1 MIEDLFEEGFDAV
14 FINNVGF
21 EMDAKMEEFPGTDLS
36 GVYKVTDFLIHAN
49 ADLSRLPEEMRKPLE
64 IGRRVVVIGCGDM
77 ASDCLHAALSLG
89 SEDVTC
95 LCNYAENEMPDERE
109 TCKVVREE
117 GVKYRFLTQPV
128 KFIAGADGKLA
139 AVECVE
145 LRLGEPD
152 SKGNRK
158 PMPVVGSNFS
168 VAADTVIISNNPSDL
183 EAYNQ
188 GLSSVKDKTKDTP
201 LREDVFTAAGSEL
214 ADTTTAEGR
223 KAALAIDEYL
233 KNKK

>member
-1 MIEDLFEEGFDAV
+1 
-14 FINNVGF
+14 
-21 EMDAKMEEFPGTDLS
+21 
-36 GVYKVTDFLIHAN
+36 
-49 ADLSRLPEEMRKPLE
+49 
-64 IGRRVVVIGCGDM
+64 
-77 ASDCLHAALSLG
+77 
-89 SEDVTC
+89 
-95 LCNYAENEMPDERE
+95 
-109 TCKVVREE
+109 
-117 GVKYRFLTQPV
+117 
-128 KFIAGADGKLA
+128 
-139 AVECVE
+139 
-145 LRLGEPD
+145 
-152 SKGNRK
+152 
-158 PMPVVGSNFS
+158 VGSNFS